1 MKVNFDNILCTTD
14 LSELSNRS
22 IAAGVA
28 LAKEFNAKLYVCHVV
43 DLTIQAAY
51 GDVVLA
57 PLELQNQTTQYAH
70 DHISEFIGEQD
81 VNWEAL
87 VTTGHPSDEIAKLVS
102 EHRIDL
108 TVVATHGRSG
118 LKRLVLG
125 SVTERLMRILPCPIL
140 IVKSLES
147 DTAPIQHIGL
157 NIEKILVGCDFS
169 PYSELAFQYGLSLAQ
184 EFESEVHLVHVIET
198 PAYKGMM
205 KFSID
210 PGEEFK
216 NELHARIEEKLSLM
230 IPTDSMAWCD
240 PKIVLL
246 NGYPHEEIIRHASL
260 NNIDLIVLG
269 IRGRNLIE
277 ALFTG
282 STTDRVLRQSNCPV
296 LSVCPIAEKE
306 DTGRGRWAICVRRRR

>member
-1 MKVNFDNILCTTD
+1 MKVNFDKILCTTD

-22 IAAGVA
+22 MSAGVA
-28 LAKEFNAKLYVCHVV
+28 LAKEFNSKLYVCHVV

-57 PLELQNQTTQYAH
+57 PLELQNQTTEYAL

-81 VNWEAL
+81 VDWEAL

-102 EHRIDL
+102 DHHIDL

-125 SVTERLMRILPCPIL
+125 SVTERLMRILPCPLL

-147 DTAPIQHIGL
+147 DDTTIQHL
-157 NIEKILVGCDFS
+157 DLKIEKILVGCDFS

-184 EFESEVHLVHVIET
+184 EFESEVHLVHVVET

-205 KFSID
+205 KFTVNQ
-210 PGEEFK
+210 GEEFE
-216 NELHARIEEKLSLM
+216 NELHGRIKEKLTHM
-230 IPTDSMAWCD
+230 IPRESVAWCD

-246 NGYPHEEIIRHASL
+246 GGHPHEEIIKHASL

-269 IRGRNLIE
+269 IRGRNLFE

-282 STTDRVLRQSNCPV
+282 STTDRVLRQSSCPV
-296 LSVCPIAEKE
+296 LSVCPVAEE
-306 DTGRGRWAICVRRRR
+306 E

>member
-1 MKVNFDNILCTTD
+1 MKTNFNKILCATD
-14 LSELSNRS
+14 LSELSDITLS
-22 IAAGVA
+22 AGAA
-28 LAKEFNAKLYVCHVV
+28 LAKEFNAKLYVCHII

-57 PLELQNQTTQYAH
+57 PLELQNQTTEYAF
-70 DHISEFIGEQD
+70 DHIAKIIGDQD
-81 VNWEAL
+81 IDWEPL
-87 VTTGHPSDEIAKLVS
+87 VTTGHPSDEISRLVS
-102 EHRIDL
+102 EHHIDL

-125 SVTERLMRILPCPIL
+125 SVTERLMRILSCPLL
-140 IVKSLES
+140 IIRSLES
-147 DTAPIQHIGL
+147 PDPAAKPFSLSMQ
-157 NIEKILVGCDFS
+157 KILVGCDFS

-205 KFSID
+205 KSSAGQSED
-210 PGEEFK
+210 DDK
-216 NELHARIEEKLSLM
+216 KLHIQIQEKLSLM
-230 IPTDSMAWCD
+230 IPKESFAWCE

-246 NGYPHEEIIRHASL
+246 AGQPHEEIIKHSL
-260 NNIDLIVLG
+260 LNHIDLIVLG

-282 STTDRVLRQSNCPV
+282 STTDRVSRQAPCPV
-296 LSVCPIAEKE
+296 LSVCPIVE
-306 DTGRGRWAICVRRRR
+306 

>member
-1 MKVNFDNILCTTD
+1 M
-14 LSELSNRS
+14 S
-22 IAAGVA
+22 AGVA

-57 PLELQNQTTQYAH
+57 PLELQNQTTAYAL
-70 DHISEFIGEQD
+70 DHISEFIGDQD

-87 VTTGHPSDEIAKLVS
+87 VTTGHPSDEIAKLVLD
-102 EHRIDL
+102 HRIDL
-108 TVVATHGRSG
+108 TIVATHGRSG

-140 IVKSLES
+140 IVKSQ
-147 DTAPIQHIGL
+147 DRDDPTIQHPGL
-157 NIEKILVGCDFS
+157 KIKKILVGCDFS

-184 EFESEVHLVHVIET
+184 EFQSEVHLVHVVET

-205 KFSID
+205 KYSVNQS
-210 PGEEFK
+210 EEFE
-216 NELHARIEEKLSLM
+216 NELHGQIREKLSNM
-230 IPTDSMAWCD
+230 IPKESTAWCD

-246 NGYPHEEIIRHASL
+246 NGHPHEEIIKNASS
-260 NNIDLIVLG
+260 NKIDLIVLG

-282 STTDRVLRQSNCPV
+282 STTDRVLRQSSCPV
-296 LSVCPIAEKE
+296 LSVCPIKE
-306 DTGRGRWAICVRRRR
+306 QE